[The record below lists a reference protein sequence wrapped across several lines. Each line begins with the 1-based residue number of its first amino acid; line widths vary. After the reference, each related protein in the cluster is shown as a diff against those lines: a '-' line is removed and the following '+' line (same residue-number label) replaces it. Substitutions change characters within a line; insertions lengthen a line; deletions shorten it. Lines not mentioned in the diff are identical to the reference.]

1 MTQIAI
7 RQVSIHDALTLI
19 GWDISKP
26 ARGHVMVKRGVIR
39 IKHYAARYRMR
50 DGALLYRWGSLTKAQ
65 ATYIDGTFSH
75 VVFDWEA

>member
-1 MTQIAI
+1 
-7 RQVSIHDALTLI
+7 
-19 GWDISKP
+19 
-26 ARGHVMVKRGVIR
+26 
-39 IKHYAARYRMR
+39 MR